1 MSNPPLMAPVSVVLC
16 GAGGRMN
23 RAILACAERDPAR
36 YCVASSWQRGDDPL
50 AAVAGGEVVIDFSSP
65 AALPGLL
72 AACRARGKPLVI
84 GTTGHDAEARGE
96 IAQAA
101 RDIPVILAA
110 NFSVGVNALFWL
122 TRQAAQILG
131 PGFDLEVIEVHHRLK
146 KDAPSGTAR
155 RLAEILAEVRGLRYD
170 GDTRHGR
177 QGLVGERPRD
187 EIGLHAVR
195 GGDVVGEHTVLFADA
210 GERVELIHR
219 ATSRETFAIGAL
231 RAAAWLRA
239 QAPGLY
245 DMEDVLGLREA
256 AASAADQ

>member
-1 MSNPPLMAPVSVVLC
+1 MSNPPPTAPVSVVLC
-16 GAGGRMN
+16 GAAGRMG

-36 YCVASSWQRGDDPL
+36 YHVASSWRRGDDPL

-72 AACRARGKPLVI
+72 AACREQRKPLVI
-84 GTTGHDAEARGE
+84 GTTGHDEEARGE
-96 IAQAA
+96 IARAA
-101 RDIPVILAA
+101 GVIPVILAA

-131 PGFDLEVIEVHHRLK
+131 PDFDLEVIEVHHRLK

-170 GDTRHGR
+170 GDARHGR
-177 QGLVGERPRD
+177 QGLVGERPRN

-219 ATSRETFAIGAL
+219 ATSRETFAAGAL

-239 QAPGLY
+239 QVPGLY

-256 AASAADQ
+256 AAPAAG

>member
-1 MSNPPLMAPVSVVLC
+1 MSNPPPPAPVSVVLC
-16 GAGGRMN
+16 GAAGRMG
-23 RAILACAERDPAR
+23 RAILACADREPAR
-36 YCVASSWQRGDDPL
+36 YHVAASCGRGDNL
-50 AAVAGGEVVIDFSSP
+50 SAALAGGDVIIDFSSP
-65 AALPGLL
+65 AALAGLL
-72 AACRARGKPLVI
+72 AACRAQRKPLVI
-84 GTTGHDAEARGE
+84 GTTGHDE
-96 IAQAA
+96 AA
-101 RDIPVILAA
+101 RAEIGRASRDFPVILAA

-122 TRQAAQILG
+122 TRQAARILG

-155 RLAEILAEVRGLRYD
+155 RLAEILADVRGLDYD

-177 QGLVGERPRD
+177 QGLVGARLPD

-219 ATSRETFAIGAL
+219 ASSRETFAAGAL
-231 RAAAWLRA
+231 RAAAWLRS

-245 DMEDVLGLREA
+245 DMEDVLSLREA
-256 AASAADQ
+256 AAAVPG